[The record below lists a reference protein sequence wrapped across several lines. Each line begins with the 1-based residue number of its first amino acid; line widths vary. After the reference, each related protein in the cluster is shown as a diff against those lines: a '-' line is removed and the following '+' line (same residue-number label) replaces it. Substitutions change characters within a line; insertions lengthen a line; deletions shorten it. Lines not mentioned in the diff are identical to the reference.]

1 MPPVMERSLA
11 MSDSRVP
18 AEALSPQ
25 HLASLVRQKRSL
37 LEQLRTL
44 CENQKQTIEADDAER
59 LLRILTAKQ
68 KLLSG
73 LERIEQEL
81 APFRDQDPETRPW
94 KSEQERQACRAD
106 VQASEKLWETILELE
121 SLCGK
126 ELEERRQALAK
137 RLSAA
142 QAQSNARQAY
152 LNTAPSVT
160 SQFDCR
166 AE

>member
-1 MPPVMERSLA
+1 MPRVMERRLV
-11 MSDSRVP
+11 MSDARVP
-18 AEALSPQ
+18 AQGLSPQ

-37 LEQLRTL
+37 LEQLQTL
-44 CENQKQTIEADDAER
+44 CENQKETIQADDAER

-81 APFRDQDPETRPW
+81 TPFRDQDPETRPW
-94 KSEQERQACRAD
+94 RSEQEREACRAD
-106 VQASEKLWETILELE
+106 VQASERLWEGILELE
-121 SLCGK
+121 TWCGK
-126 ELEERRQALAK
+126 ELEERRQALAE

-142 QAQSNARQAY
+142 QAQTNARQAY
-152 LNTAPSVT
+152 LSAAPSVPA
-160 SQFDCR
+160 QFDCR